1 MQRLF
6 FSFFA
11 MVMVIMLMAVLHEAY
26 GSQSLSRF

>member
-11 MVMVIMLMAVLHEAY
+11 MVMVIMLMAVLYEAY
-26 GSQSLSRF
+26 GSQILSRI

>member
-11 MVMVIMLMAVLHEAY
+11 MVMVIMLMAVLYEAY